1 MRAFVYTFCARY
13 FPTHLEHQQGSCAEL
28 VKQKRYAVI
37 DTTNDEG
44 RERPGLD
51 RLRWRAPEGE
61 FDVLMMADLSRLGRD
76 YFSLEKLIR
85 ELRQTGVEL
94 DACDEPIIPD
104 SFLQLTSVIFRDGSK
119 VGRRSRLV
127 GNIRGSRP
135 WLPLGW
141 FLRTQR
147 AGRCRRVWFVIEKKV
162 NQAGPHSDASGTTTT
177 WPDLASASDN
187 CLTHRIVADPQF
199 HRDPH

>member
-13 FPTHLEHQQGSCAEL
+13 FPTHLEQQQRSCAEL

-51 RLRWRAPEGE
+51 RLRWRAREGE
-61 FDVLMMADLSRLGRD
+61 LDVLMMADLSRLGRD

-104 SFLQLTSVIFRDGSK
+104 SFLQLTSVIFEMDRKLADEAD
-119 VGRRSRLV
+119 
-127 GNIRGSRP
+127 
-135 WLPLGW
+135 WLGTSEALDPGYPS
-141 FLRTQR
+141 
-147 AGRCRRVWFVIEKKV
+147 AGF
-162 NQAGPHSDASGTTTT
+162 
-177 WPDLASASDN
+177 
-187 CLTHRIVADPQF
+187 
-199 HRDPH
+199 